1 MFTLLATDR
10 SLHCYICLD
19 ETESHCSLIV
29 MFFTKL
35 IIVMFTLCLLI
46 VFSLFIML
54 YVCLLL
60 PFLWWNKDVGYNCC
74 GLVVVNGLLGKVSHF
89 FLVFVRSCLIKYVFS
104 IYRVVLLFSRF
115 HYVKFCVCYWYL
127 FRDELPI
134 AVLTSWPLSKRL
146 CVSLFVYQ

>member
-60 PFLWWNKDVGYNCC
+60 PFLW
-74 GLVVVNGLLGKVSHF
+74 
-89 FLVFVRSCLIKYVFS
+89 
-104 IYRVVLLFSRF
+104 
-115 HYVKFCVCYWYL
+115 
-127 FRDELPI
+127 
-134 AVLTSWPLSKRL
+134 
-146 CVSLFVYQ
+146 